1 MAFHFAFWKKQKM
14 GKLIG
19 DYVSDRVK
27 EKRAFQEQLKRLYA
41 QLQDKTIDQQIYDRL
56 RDILEVKFILQRE
69 EARIS
74 IQHNLEESS
83 GVETHKMFILKE
95 LSEKIEMLE
104 DEKTQFLED
113 VKALRK
119 EAEEKASW
127 LECEVA
133 VLQEEAESLRKMLKT
148 F

>member
-1 MAFHFAFWKKQKM
+1 MAFHLAFWKKQKM

-74 IQHNLEESS
+74 IKHNL
-83 GVETHKMFILKE
+83 
-95 LSEKIEMLE
+95 
-104 DEKTQFLED
+104 
-113 VKALRK
+113 
-119 EAEEKASW
+119 
-127 LECEVA
+127 
-133 VLQEEAESLRKMLKT
+133 AEST
-148 F
+148 GV

>member
-56 RDILEVKFILQRE
+56 RDILEFKFILQRE
-69 EARIS
+69 EARIN
-74 IQHNLEESS
+74 IQNNLEESS
-83 GVETHKMFILKE
+83 GVETHKMFTLKE

-133 VLQEEAESLRKMLKT
+133 VLQEEAESLRKLLC
-148 F
+148 